1 MSDLSLDYQNTLATL
16 TESQISEL
24 QPEVDKLHQELEA
37 KKGKGCDYLGW
48 LHLPSLY
55 EEKLLADILEVA
67 QQIRNEAEAL
77 VCIGIGGSY
86 LGSKAAIDFL
96 SSPFA
101 NGAGKGTQ
109 VYFAGHNISSD
120 YISNLIDEIE
130 NKSFYINVI
139 SKSGTTTEPALAFRL
154 LKDVLVKKYGEEQAN
169 KRIIV
174 TTDKEK
180 GALKSMANEKGFRAF
195 EIPDDV
201 GGRFSVLTPVGLL
214 PMAVAGIDIRQ
225 LLEGA
230 AEMESVLSKNSQLES
245 NDAYLYAVIRNLL
258 YRKGKTIEILS
269 SFHPSFKFVLEW
281 WKQLSGESEGKESK
295 GIFPASV
302 EFTTDLHSMGQW
314 VQEGNRILFETF
326 LILESSKRQVTIPLW
341 ENDGDGLNYLSG
353 KTLDYVN
360 EKAFRGTAAAHLEG
374 GVPNMTITI
383 KERTPKALGQLFYF
397 FERAIA
403 MSGYLLK
410 VNPFD
415 QPGVEM
421 YKKNMFMLLNKPG
434 YERG

>member
-1 MSDLSLDYQNTLATL
+1 MSDLSLDYQNTLAAI
-16 TESQISEL
+16 TESQILEL

-37 KKGKGCDYLGW
+37 KKGKGNDYLGW
-48 LHLPSLY
+48 LHLPSSY
-55 EEKLLADILEVA
+55 EETLLKEIIEIA
-67 QQIRNEAEAL
+67 QQIRNEAEVL

-96 SSPFA
+96 SNPFSG
-101 NGAGKGTQ
+101 NEGTQ

-120 YISNLIDEIE
+120 YISDLIDGIE
-130 NKSFYINVI
+130 DKSFYINVI

-154 LKDVLVKKYGEEQAN
+154 LKDALVKKYGEEQAE

-174 TTDKEK
+174 TTDREK
-180 GALKSMANEKGFRAF
+180 GALKAMANEKGFRAF

-230 AEMESVLSKNSQLES
+230 AEMESILSKDSKLE
-245 NDAYLYAVIRNLL
+245 NNHAYLYAVIRNLL
-258 YRKGKTIEILS
+258 YRKGKTLEILA

-281 WKQLSGESEGKESK
+281 WKQLSGESEGKDSK

-314 VQEGNRILFETF
+314 IQEGNRIIFETF
-326 LILESSKRQVTIPLW
+326 LVLESSKRQVAVPLW
-341 ENDGDGLNYLSG
+341 ENDADGLNYLSG

-360 EKAFRGTAAAHLEG
+360 EKAFRGTAAAHSEG
-374 GVPNMTITI
+374 GVPNMTIAI
-383 KERTPKALGQLFYF
+383 KERTPKALGRLFYF

-403 MSGYLLK
+403 MSGYLLE

>member
-1 MSDLSLDYQNTLATL
+1 MPDLSLDYQNTLAAL
-16 TESQISEL
+16 TESQITEL
-24 QPEVDKLHQELEA
+24 QPELDKLHRELEA
-37 KKGKGCDYLGW
+37 KKGKGNDYLGW

-55 EEKLLADILEVA
+55 EENLLKEILEVA
-67 QQIRNEAEAL
+67 QQVRNEAEAL

-96 SSPFA
+96 SSPFG
-101 NGAGKGTQ
+101 NGTGKGTQ

-130 NKSFYINVI
+130 DKSFYINVI

-214 PMAVAGIDIRQ
+214 PMAVAGIDISQ
-225 LLEGA
+225 LLEGS
-230 AEMESVLSKNSQLES
+230 AEMESVLSKNSQLEN

-314 VQEGNRILFETF
+314 IQEGNRILFETF

-374 GVPNMTITI
+374 GVPNMTLTI

-403 MSGYLLK
+403 MSGYLLE

>member
-1 MSDLSLDYQNTLATL
+1 
-16 TESQISEL
+16 
-24 QPEVDKLHQELEA
+24 
-37 KKGKGCDYLGW
+37 
-48 LHLPSLY
+48 
-55 EEKLLADILEVA
+55 
-67 QQIRNEAEAL
+67 
-77 VCIGIGGSY
+77 
-86 LGSKAAIDFL
+86 
-96 SSPFA
+96 
-101 NGAGKGTQ
+101 
-109 VYFAGHNISSD
+109 
-120 YISNLIDEIE
+120 
-130 NKSFYINVI
+130 
-139 SKSGTTTEPALAFRL
+139 
-154 LKDVLVKKYGEEQAN
+154 
-169 KRIIV
+169 
-174 TTDKEK
+174 
-180 GALKSMANEKGFRAF
+180 
-195 EIPDDV
+195 
-201 GGRFSVLTPVGLL
+201 LL

-225 LLEGA
+225 LLEGS
-230 AEMESVLSKNSQLES
+230 AEMESILSKSSQLEN

-258 YRKGKTIEILS
+258 YRKGKTIEVLA

-314 VQEGNRILFETF
+314 IQEGNRILFETF
-326 LILESSKRQVTIPLW
+326 LILESSKRQVTIPRG

-374 GVPNMTITI
+374 GVPNMTIAI
-383 KERTPKALGQLFYF
+383 KERTPRALGQVFYF

-403 MSGYLLK
+403 MSGYLLE